1 MVIFMVFQKENI
13 LSLSESLMM
22 SKPYKEQESRERNV
36 GESIIAYT
44 NSKGES
50 FAAGM
55 RDDVRCAISGKNC
68 WIGFALA

>member
-1 MVIFMVFQKENI
+1 
-13 LSLSESLMM
+13 MM

-36 GESIIAYT
+36 GEPIIAYT